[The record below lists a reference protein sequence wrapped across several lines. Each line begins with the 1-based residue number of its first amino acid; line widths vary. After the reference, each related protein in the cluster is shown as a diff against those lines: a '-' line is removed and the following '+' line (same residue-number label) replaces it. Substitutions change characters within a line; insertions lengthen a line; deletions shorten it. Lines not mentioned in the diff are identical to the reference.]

1 MNFYGEVGFEK
12 SSFAFLKGL
21 GKMSEKIITVLGS
34 TGSIGE
40 QALDV
45 ARMHGYRINALTAS
59 KNTDIIEKQAREFKP
74 VKVAMADEA
83 AAADL
88 KIKLADTDIKVLSGV
103 DGVSECA
110 ADNSQAIV
118 LNSIV
123 GMSGLVP
130 TLNAVDAGCKIALAN
145 KETLVAGGQL
155 VMSRAKEK
163 GVDILPVDSEHS
175 AIFQAL
181 QGMNDKKELKR
192 LILTASGGPFF
203 GKKRAELAD
212 VTVAQALK
220 HPNWSMG
227 AKITIDS
234 ASMMNKGLEL
244 IEAVW
249 LFDVNPK
256 DVDIVVHRQSIL
268 HSLIEFVDNSVIAQ
282 LGVPDMR
289 IPIQYA
295 LTYPQ
300 RFESP
305 VKQLRLEEWQ
315 TLTFDKPDYD
325 TFECINLCRSAI
337 ELGGLCTAAVN
348 SANEMANE
356 LFRVGKIGFLDI
368 ARLVSGALD
377 NCKRV
382 DTYSLEDVLET
393 DIWAREYVRKSI

>member
-1 MNFYGEVGFEK
+1 
-12 SSFAFLKGL
+12 
-21 GKMSEKIITVLGS
+21 MSDKIISVLGS

-74 VKVAMADEA
+74 KMVAMADEN

-88 KIKLADTDIKVLSGV
+88 KIRLADTDIKVLSGV
-103 DGVSECA
+103 AGVSECA
-110 ADNSQAIV
+110 ADNSDAIV

-123 GMSGLVP
+123 GMAGLVP
-130 TLNAVDAGCKIALAN
+130 TLSAVDAGCKIALAN
-145 KETLVAGGQL
+145 KETLVAGGRL
-155 VMSRAKEK
+155 VMGKAAEK

-192 LILTASGGPFF
+192 IILTASGGPFF
-203 GKKRAELAD
+203 GKKRDELEK

-249 LFDVNPK
+249 LFDVLPK
-256 DVDIVVHRQSIL
+256 DVDIVVHRQSIV

-305 VKQLRLEEWQ
+305 VKQLRLEDWQ
-315 TLTFDKPDYD
+315 TLTFDKPDYE
-325 TFECINLCRSAI
+325 TFECINICRAAI

-356 LFRVGKIGFLDI
+356 LFREGKIGFLDI
-368 ARLVSGALD
+368 ARLVANALD
-377 NCKRV
+377 NCVRV
-382 DTYSLEDVLET
+382 QDYSLEDVLET
-393 DIWAREYVRKSI
+393 DRWAREFVRNSI

>member
-1 MNFYGEVGFEK
+1 
-12 SSFAFLKGL
+12 
-21 GKMSEKIITVLGS
+21 MSDKVISVLGS

-59 KNTDIIEKQAREFKP
+59 KNTDIIENQAREFKP
-74 VKVAMADEA
+74 KMVAMADES

-88 KIKLADTDIKVLSGV
+88 KIKLADTDIKVLAGV

-110 ADNSQAIV
+110 ADNSDAIV

-123 GMSGLVP
+123 GMAGLVP
-130 TLNAVDAGCKIALAN
+130 TLSAVEAGCKIALAN
-145 KETLVAGGQL
+145 KETLVAGGKL
-155 VMSRAKEK
+155 VMNKAKEK

-181 QGMNDKKELKR
+181 QGMYDKKELKR
-192 LILTASGGPFF
+192 IILTASGGPFF
-203 GKKRAELAD
+203 GKTRKELEN
-212 VTVAQALK
+212 VTVDQALK

-249 LFDVNPK
+249 LFDVLPK
-256 DVDIVVHRQSIL
+256 DVDIVVHRQSIV

-295 LTYPQ
+295 LTYPV

-305 VKQLRLEEWQ
+305 VKQLRLEDWQ
-315 TLTFDKPDYD
+315 TLTFDKPDYE
-325 TFECINLCRSAI
+325 TFECINICRRAI

-356 LFRVGKIGFLDI
+356 LFREGKIGFLDI
-368 ARLVSGALD
+368 ARLVGNALD
-377 NCKRV
+377 NCERAP
-382 DTYSLEDVLET
+382 DYSLEDVLET
-393 DIWAREYVRKSI
+393 DRWAREFVRNSI

>member
-1 MNFYGEVGFEK
+1 
-12 SSFAFLKGL
+12 
-21 GKMSEKIITVLGS
+21 MSEKIITVLGS

-40 QALDV
+40 QSLDV

-59 KNTDIIEKQAREFKP
+59 KNTDIIEKQAREFRP
-74 VKVAMADEA
+74 AKVAMADEA
-83 AAADL
+83 AADEL
-88 KIKLADTDIKVLSGV
+88 KIRLADTDIRVLSGV
-103 DGVSECA
+103 DGVCECA

-123 GMSGLVP
+123 GMAGLVP
-130 TLNAVDAGCKIALAN
+130 TLSAIDAGCKIALAN

-155 VMSRAKEK
+155 VMSKAKEK

-203 GKKRAELAD
+203 GKTKEELAN

-249 LFDVNPK
+249 LFDVKPK
-256 DVDIVVHRQSIL
+256 DVDIVVHRQSIV

-305 VKQLRLEEWQ
+305 VKQLRLEDWQ

-325 TFECINLCRSAI
+325 TFECINLCRNAI

-356 LFRVGKIGFLDI
+356 LFREGKIGFLDI
-368 ARLVSGALD
+368 ARLVSSALD

-382 DTYSLEDVLET
+382 DTYSLEDILET
-393 DIWAREYVRKSI
+393 DIWAREFVRKSI